1 MIARNLIHLVRSH
14 ADLAPELRRNLAQL
28 AAANP
33 GWRQI
38 ILSDDEALEFV
49 RQHYTP
55 RHLEALARI
64 DPAYGPARSDLLRYL
79 VLYQIGGVYLD
90 NKSGLKRPLD
100 QILRPDDEYLVVQW
114 DNGPGGAEEHF
125 GFHPEIAEV
134 DGGEYINW
142 VLCSR
147 AGHPYLAA
155 VIERVVENIE
165 TYSVAKFGLGKLG
178 TLRTTGPIA
187 YTQAIHPILGL
198 HPHRRVLSV
207 PEGFLYTALSEPSS
221 HLFLH
226 KLHYSRLR
234 HPVVLPDPRVTPLGT
249 RMAAHL
255 SRRVLIGLAWL
266 RHRNRH
272 RRKQSRLRRG
282 VVKGR

>member
-1 MIARNLIHLVRSH
+1 
-14 ADLAPELRRNLAQL
+14 
-28 AAANP
+28 
-33 GWRQI
+33 
-38 ILSDDEALEFV
+38 
-49 RQHYTP
+49 
-55 RHLEALARI
+55 
-64 DPAYGPARSDLLRYL
+64 
-79 VLYQIGGVYLD
+79 
-90 NKSGLKRPLD
+90 
-100 QILRPDDEYLVVQW
+100 
-114 DNGPGGAEEHF
+114 
-125 GFHPEIAEV
+125 
-134 DGGEYINW
+134 
-142 VLCSR
+142 
-147 AGHPYLAA
+147 
-155 VIERVVENIE
+155 
-165 TYSVAKFGLGKLG
+165 VAKFGVGKLG

-282 VVKGR
+282 VVRGR